1 MAEFSRIFVILQK
14 ILSFCAMGSIKI
26 NDKRFRVSISEAE
39 IKRRIKEVAG
49 QISKELEGKNPLF
62 LGVLNGSFIFAA
74 DLMREMT
81 IPCEISFVKLAS
93 YQGTTSTG
101 KVTEV
106 IGINENLS
114 GRTVV
119 IVEDIVESGNTMKRM
134 IEQLGTR
141 NPESVRICTLFF
153 KPDKLKED
161 LNLDYVAFRIPD
173 DFIVGYG
180 LDYDQAGRG
189 LRDVYSIIEDKNKNM
204 KNIVIFG
211 APGSGKGTQ
220 SDKMIEK
227 YGLNHISTGDVLRAE
242 IKNGTDLG
250 KTAKGYIDNG
260 QLIPDDLMV
269 SILASV
275 YDSFGRE
282 HKGVIFDGFP
292 RTIPQA
298 EALKNMLDERG
309 DKVAA
314 MIELDVPEE
323 ELMKR
328 LILRGQQSGRADDNE
343 ETIKKRL
350 VVYHSQTQ
358 PLIEWY
364 KKEGI
369 HYHINGL
376 GELDRIFA
384 DICAVI
390 DGI

>member
-14 ILSFCAMGSIKI
+14 ILSFCAMSSIKI
-26 NDKRFRVSISEAE
+26 NGKRFRVSIPEAE
-39 IKRRIKEVAG
+39 IKRRVKEVAG
-49 QISKELEGKNPLF
+49 QISKDMEGKNPLF

-106 IGINENLS
+106 IGINEDLT

-119 IVEDIVESGNTMKRM
+119 IVEDIVESGATMQRM
-134 IEQLGTR
+134 VEQLGTR

-153 KPDKLKED
+153 KPDKLKEN

-173 DFIVGYG
+173 DFILGYG

-189 LRDVYSIIEDKNKNM
+189 LRDVYTIIEDKNM

-242 IKNGTDLG
+242 IKNGTELG

-275 YDSFGRE
+275 YDSFGRD

-298 EALKNMLDERG
+298 EALKQMLDERG

>member
-14 ILSFCAMGSIKI
+14 ILSFCAMSSLKI
-26 NDKRFRVSISEAE
+26 NGKRFRISIPEAE
-39 IKRRIKEVAG
+39 IKRRVKEVAG
-49 QISKELEGKNPLF
+49 EISKDMEGKNPLF

-81 IPCEISFVKLAS
+81 IPCEVSFVKLAS

-106 IGINENLS
+106 IGINEDLT

-119 IVEDIVESGNTMKRM
+119 IVEDIVESGATMQRM

-173 DFIVGYG
+173 DFILGYG

-189 LRDVYSIIEDKNKNM
+189 LRDVYTIIEDKHM

-242 IKNGTDLG
+242 IKNGTELG

-298 EALKNMLDERG
+298 EALKQMLDERG

-384 DICAVI
+384 DICEVMDKI
-390 DGI
+390 

>member
-1 MAEFSRIFVILQK
+1 MS
-14 ILSFCAMGSIKI
+14 SIKI
-26 NDKRFRVSISEAE
+26 NGRRFRVSIPEAE
-39 IKRRIKEVAG
+39 IKNRIKQLAKEM
-49 QISKELEGKNPLF
+49 SKDLEGKNPLF

-106 IGINENLS
+106 IGINEDLS

-119 IVEDIVESGNTMKRM
+119 IVEDIVESGATMKRM

-141 NPESVRICTLFF
+141 NPESVQICTLFF

-173 DFIVGYG
+173 DFILGYG
-180 LDYDQAGRG
+180 LDFDQAGRG
-189 LRDVYSIIEDKNKNM
+189 LKDVYTIVNDEEKEIKQM

-242 IKNGTDLG
+242 IKNGTELG

-275 YDSFGRE
+275 YDSFGRD

-298 EALKNMLDERG
+298 EALKQMLEERG

-314 MIELDVPEE
+314 MIELDVPED

-369 HYHINGL
+369 HFHIDGL

>member
-1 MAEFSRIFVILQK
+1 MIEFSRFFVILQK
-14 ILSFCAMGSIKI
+14 ILSFCAMSSIKI
-26 NDKRFRVSISEAE
+26 NGKRFRVSIPEAE
-39 IKRRIKEVAG
+39 IKRRVKELAG
-49 QISKELEGKNPLF
+49 QISKDLERKNPLF

-106 IGINENLS
+106 IGINEDLT

-119 IVEDIVESGNTMKRM
+119 IVEDIVESGATMQRM

-153 KPDKLKED
+153 KPDKLKEN

-173 DFIVGYG
+173 DFILGYG

-189 LRDVYSIIEDKNKNM
+189 LRDIYTIIEDKKM

-227 YGLNHISTGDVLRAE
+227 YGLSHISTGDVLRAE
-242 IKNGTDLG
+242 IKNGTELG

-275 YDSFGRE
+275 YDSFGRD

-298 EALKNMLDERG
+298 EALKQMLDERG

-323 ELMKR
+323 ELMNR

-384 DICAVI
+384 DICEVMDKI
-390 DGI
+390 

>member
-14 ILSFCAMGSIKI
+14 ILSFCAMSSIKI
-26 NDKRFRVSISEAE
+26 NGKRFRISIPEVE
-39 IKRRIKEVAG
+39 IKSRIKAVAG
-49 QISKELEGKNPLF
+49 QISKDLEGKNPLF

-101 KVTEV
+101 KVKEV

-114 GRTVV
+114 GRTIV
-119 IVEDIVESGNTMKRM
+119 IVEDIVESGATMKRM

-153 KPDKLKED
+153 KPDKLEVD
-161 LNLDYVAFRIPD
+161 LNLDYVVFRIPD

-189 LRDVYSIIEDKNKNM
+189 LRDVYTIIEDKKM

-242 IKNGTDLG
+242 IKNGTELG

-269 SILASV
+269 NILASV
-275 YDSFGRE
+275 YDSFGRD

-298 EALKNMLDERG
+298 EALKQMLDERG

-323 ELMKR
+323 ELMNR
-328 LILRGQQSGRADDNE
+328 LILRGQQSGRADDNK

-384 DICAVI
+384 DICEVI
-390 DGI
+390 DSI